1 MGPIETQPG
10 RDRAVSI
17 TITHVLTIGITT
29 ILIAMLLTSA
39 GTMLETEKDRSADS
53 SLETIGE
60 RLADEI
66 GNVDQ
71 IGNQTTD
78 NVTVRT
84 DHPRTV
90 ANSRYTVKLL
100 EDCSAP
106 LLEGNTDCVRL
117 TAQDV
122 DATVHV
128 PIKITATINENS
140 TAGGTIEIV
149 YESGEIYLE
158 DGSQ

>member
-1 MGPIETQPG
+1 
-10 RDRAVSI
+10 
-17 TITHVLTIGITT
+17 
-29 ILIAMLLTSA
+29 
-39 GTMLETEKDRSADS
+39 
-53 SLETIGE
+53 
-60 RLADEI
+60 
-66 GNVDQ
+66 
-71 IGNQTTD
+71 
-78 NVTVRT
+78 VTVRT

-128 PIKITATINENS
+128 PIKTTATINENS